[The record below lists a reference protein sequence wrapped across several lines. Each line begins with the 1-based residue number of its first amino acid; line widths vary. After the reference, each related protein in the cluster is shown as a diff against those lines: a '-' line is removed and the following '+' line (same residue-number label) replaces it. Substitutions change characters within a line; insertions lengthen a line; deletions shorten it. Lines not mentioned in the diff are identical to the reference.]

1 MDKDDLPHCLQKGY
15 RNAANAIFERCEL
28 QLPWYAVPSF
38 VFPLGAIPST
48 ANDKLDERR
57 IASIYS
63 DIVAKNLERHF
74 RRSANETSIR
84 YQSSPLEEAVAAL
97 WESILPYDLP
107 ACRIPLDQHFFAA
120 GGNSMSVIKLSAAA
134 RQSGYS
140 LSVAD
145 IFAHPTIRAQ
155 ARVLMRVSTP
165 LSTDLTGL
173 DGAEELLAPFSLVK
187 GWADSAQDG
196 LSEVE
201 ISVNEVEEAMPATRT
216 QESLISIS
224 LRNTR
229 HGGRYMA
236 RMGVPIPDWV
246 SVERFK
252 EAWKQLVSATPI
264 LRTAFVLQGDQ
275 LLQLVL
281 KTTSAQVQQLV
292 NLTAR
297 RSHDSCVHM
306 QFKLGQCPVAAE
318 LDIASDKT
326 DFHLTIHH
334 SVYDGELL
342 RLLSERLIQLCRTP
356 GAELQG
362 RPYSLFVHR
371 LLKLQD
377 NEKSIAYWKRY
388 LFECQAFTWPTEMV
402 GKAGLAS
409 QVERQSSCRETQM
422 VFEGALRSKAQEHC
436 VTTATLFKTALTIVL
451 HASSGANDFIYS
463 LVSSGRS
470 GMAGHA
476 DLQDVLGPCVTTVP
490 VRAVIAPDQTVTE
503 LLAQI
508 DADGAAA
515 LAHEHVGYAK
525 ICGTANLRPATA
537 LSTVLLTFQD
547 EPSALSA
554 QEFSLFDATTQ
565 MEVEFPINLIVHPRD
580 EALLMALCSH
590 DEEVAPRLA
599 TFFLQRISAVLTSIC
614 SSDLRGLTVKR
625 SSVRGRRR
633 ASASAHDAVQ
643 AAYGYKYNQSLR
655 AGSCLLF
662 GKSPAD
668 PEEDRYHVLGRRSHH
683 V

>member
-1 MDKDDLPHCLQKGY
+1 
-15 RNAANAIFERCEL
+15 
-28 QLPWYAVPSF
+28 
-38 VFPLGAIPST
+38 
-48 ANDKLDERR
+48 
-57 IASIYS
+57 
-63 DIVAKNLERHF
+63 
-74 RRSANETSIR
+74 
-84 YQSSPLEEAVAAL
+84 
-97 WESILPYDLP
+97 
-107 ACRIPLDQHFFAA
+107 
-120 GGNSMSVIKLSAAA
+120 
-134 RQSGYS
+134 
-140 LSVAD
+140 
-145 IFAHPTIRAQ
+145 
-155 ARVLMRVSTP
+155 
-165 LSTDLTGL
+165 
-173 DGAEELLAPFSLVK
+173 
-187 GWADSAQDG
+187 
-196 LSEVE
+196 
-201 ISVNEVEEAMPATRT
+201 MPATRT

-236 RMGVPIPDWV
+236 RMGVQIRDWV

-409 QVERQSSCRETQM
+409 QVERQSSCKETQM